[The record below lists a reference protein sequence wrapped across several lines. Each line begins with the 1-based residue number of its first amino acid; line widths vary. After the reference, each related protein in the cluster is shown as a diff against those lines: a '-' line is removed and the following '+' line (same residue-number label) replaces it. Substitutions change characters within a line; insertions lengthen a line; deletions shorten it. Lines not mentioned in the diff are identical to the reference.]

1 MPLAPPPLGPDGDC
15 ELAGGEVG
23 HGQANKRRGTAIR
36 LTRDRLVAVVRPG
49 RSPAS
54 GGRGA
59 EAERRQ
65 RRRGGAAAGTRTAVR
80 KGAPLNNVL
89 HRELPCGLGKT
100 LGRSPGTEDRRRGE
114 LDGGGPTAAAGA
126 RAPAIVGL
134 GLINKRLRELL

>member
-1 MPLAPPPLGPDGDC
+1 MPLAPPPLDP
-15 ELAGGEVG
+15 
-23 HGQANKRRGTAIR
+23 TAI
-36 LTRDRLVAVVRPG
+36 AS
-49 RSPAS
+49 SPAVRWGTGRQTSDGELRLGSPVIDWWRWFDRGGRRQAAAEAQRRS
-54 GGRGA
+54 GG
-59 EAERRQ
+59 
-65 RRRGGAAAGTRTAVR
+65 RGGAAAGTRTAVR